1 MGILA
6 RVGHCR
12 SRALLRQL
20 LRLPPGAEESLD
32 ALRLSHQMGKIVS
45 FLILVKR
52 ASGFLP
58 VLSAPSL
65 SFLHAAKKAQL
76 RTEAARGFAATSAR
90 RKVPVVALRPPAF
103 SAIEHVESRNS
114 IMNGPITRPRAA
126 GMLVAVLALA
136 AATPALAQRMYS
148 YGSGYYGYG
157 PPVYGYGPRVYGY
170 GPRYYGYRR
179 GFEQD
184 PNNLPVGT
192 GAWWRAMD
200 RANRGGNV
208 GGSGSR

>member
-1 MGILA
+1 
-6 RVGHCR
+6 
-12 SRALLRQL
+12 
-20 LRLPPGAEESLD
+20 
-32 ALRLSHQMGKIVS
+32 
-45 FLILVKR
+45 
-52 ASGFLP
+52 
-58 VLSAPSL
+58 
-65 SFLHAAKKAQL
+65 
-76 RTEAARGFAATSAR
+76 
-90 RKVPVVALRPPAF
+90 
-103 SAIEHVESRNS
+103 
-114 IMNGPITRPRAA
+114 MNGPITRPRAT

-136 AATPALAQRMYS
+136 AATPALAQRMYG

-184 PNNLPVGT
+184 PNNLPVGS